1 MPKKNFKTII
11 ESKVKRGSIPES
23 NYESREWYRRK
34 AKSAKEYKARPAKKI
49 IQMGAQNKRLKTT
62 LKQKQMLGKLYMF
75 EYEAKPV
82 EPFFDAFPV
91 VFPFELRGDGFL
103 GMNLHYL
110 PYNYRAF
117 LMDNLY
123 SLVNNENAD
132 QTTRLQLG
140 NNGYNILNKSAKYR
154 YFKPCIKRYLYE
166 NVRSRYME
174 IPADEWEIAL
184 FLPLERFV
192 GATKRTVWSESRK
205 KI

>member
-1 MPKKNFKTII
+1 MAKKNFKTII
-11 ESKVKRGSIPES
+11 ESKVKRGSIPTS
-23 NYESREWYRRK
+23 NFESRDWYRRK
-34 AKSAKEYKARPAKKI
+34 AQLAREFKASPPKKF
-49 IQMGAQNKRLKTT
+49 IQMGSQNKRLKTT

-82 EPFFDAFPV
+82 EPFYDAFPV
-91 VFPFELRGDGFL
+91 VFPFELREDGFL

-123 SLVNNENAD
+123 SLVNNEEAD
-132 QTTRLQLG
+132 QTTRLQLA

-166 NVRSRYME
+166 NVKSRYME

-192 GATKRTVWSESRK
+192 GTTKRSVWADSRK
-205 KI
+205 KV

>member
-1 MPKKNFKTII
+1 MPNKNFKTII

-34 AKSAKEYKARPAKKI
+34 AKLAKEYKARPAKKI

-62 LKQKQMLGKLYMF
+62 LKQKQMLGKMYMF
-75 EYEAKPV
+75 QYEAKPI
-82 EPFFDAFPV
+82 EPFYDAFPV
-91 VFPFELRGDGFL
+91 VFPFELREDGFL

-123 SLVNNENAD
+123 SLVNNEEAD

-192 GATKRTVWSESRK
+192 GKTKRSVWSESRK

>member
-1 MPKKNFKTII
+1 MNLGNGIDEKQNWQKSTKQDPPKKLF
-11 ESKVKRGSIPES
+11 RWG
-23 NYESREWYRRK
+23 
-34 AKSAKEYKARPAKKI
+34 
-49 IQMGAQNKRLKTT
+49 LKTKDS
-62 LKQKQMLGKLYMF
+62 KQLSNKSKCLVRCICFY
-75 EYEAKPV
+75 
-82 EPFFDAFPV
+82 DAFPV
-91 VFPFELRGDGFL
+91 VFPFELREDGFL

-123 SLVNNENAD
+123 SLVNNEEAD

-192 GATKRTVWSESRK
+192 GKTKRSVWSESRK

>member
-34 AKSAKEYKARPAKKI
+34 AKLAKEYKSRPAKKI

-62 LKQKQMLGKLYMF
+62 LKQKQMLGKMYMF
-75 EYEAKPV
+75 QYEAKPI
-82 EPFFDAFPV
+82 EPFYDAFPV
-91 VFPFELRGDGFL
+91 VFPFELREDGFL

-123 SLVNNENAD
+123 SLVNNEEAD

-140 NNGYNILNKSAKYR
+140 NNGYNILKMCVPDIWKYLLTNGKSLCSYR
-154 YFKPCIKRYLYE
+154 
-166 NVRSRYME
+166 
-174 IPADEWEIAL
+174 
-184 FLPLERFV
+184 
-192 GATKRTVWSESRK
+192 
-205 KI
+205 

>member
-1 MPKKNFKTII
+1 
-11 ESKVKRGSIPES
+11 
-23 NYESREWYRRK
+23 
-34 AKSAKEYKARPAKKI
+34 
-49 IQMGAQNKRLKTT
+49 
-62 LKQKQMLGKLYMF
+62 
-75 EYEAKPV
+75 
-82 EPFFDAFPV
+82 
-91 VFPFELRGDGFL
+91 
-103 GMNLHYL
+103 
-110 PYNYRAF
+110 
-117 LMDNLY
+117 MDNLY
-123 SLVNNENAD
+123 SLVNNEEAD

-192 GATKRTVWSESRK
+192 GKTKRSVWSESRK